1 MIVDLLKHQPINK
14 LPKSFIEFI
23 CKKYNNKITVNQYI
37 IERLVHKNITNV
49 FSDANLQDTSF
60 TRDITKYNKLF
71 GIEFAKFNITL
82 NKYPP
87 NSLHQAIYYSKNSNN
102 IGVML
107 NTCKTDFSKFILNLN
122 NCTQPLLSI
131 RFCNINSIFKHHRLS
146 PSYNFRENLILCNT
160 SNFGNLFEHILTSCE
175 FPSKGPVHLDI
186 KESILDDLINPY
198 EIITSNTT
206 EISIVNYKNLKLIRM
221 L

>member
-1 MIVDLLKHQPINK
+1 MAINK
-14 LPKSFIEFI
+14 LTKSFIQSI

-37 IERLVHKNITNV
+37 IERLVYKKIFNV
-49 FSDANLQDTSF
+49 FSDAKLQDSSF
-60 TRDITKYNKLF
+60 TRDITNYNSNSNSNKKL
-71 GIEFAKFNITL
+71 GIESSDFNTTL

-107 NTCKTDFSKFILNLN
+107 NTCKTDFSKFILNFN
-122 NCTQPLLSI
+122 NCAQPLLSI
-131 RFCNINSIFKHHRLS
+131 RFCNIDSIFHHERLS
-146 PSYNFRENLILCNT
+146 PSYNFRENLILSNT

-175 FPSKGPVHLDI
+175 FPSKGPAHLDI
-186 KESILDDLINPY
+186 KETILDDLINPY
-198 EIITSNTT
+198 EITTSNTT
-206 EISIVNYKNLKLIRM
+206 EFSISNYKNLKLIRM